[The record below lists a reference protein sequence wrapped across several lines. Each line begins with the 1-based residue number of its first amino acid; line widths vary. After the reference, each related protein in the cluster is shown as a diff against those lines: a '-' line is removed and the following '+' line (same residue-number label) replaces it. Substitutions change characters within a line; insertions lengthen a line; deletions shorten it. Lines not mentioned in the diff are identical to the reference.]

1 MYFDKCL
8 FPVTPEKISIK
19 INGNNKT
26 VNLINEGEIN
36 ILKKA
41 GLTDIEFE
49 AEIPQVKHPYAVYKN
64 GFKEAGYFFDI
75 FEGLKTG
82 KKTFQFIVCRKTP
95 VGKKLLNT
103 NMKVSLEDYKIS
115 EDAKNGFDFKVK
127 FNLKQYRD
135 YGTKTVNI
143 KIAASKPKASAE
155 PKRETNNSPA
165 PAAAQTYTVVRGDCL
180 WKIAKR
186 FYGSGAKYTV
196 IYNAKVK
203 GIEGVGSCKV
213 KRVWNG
219 DIRPA
224 DMIVSTVVKNW
235 YESIISTVPA
245 AVKPWLDAVYNAAKD
260 KKLTVGGTVHVVIT
274 DSDDYGEASSTLVQ
288 YVQQTLDPEENAG
301 EGYGLAPIGHVV
313 SVASASPVSIEVK
326 TTVTFEEGHNW
337 SNTKA
342 AIAEAVDAYFLEL
355 RKNWSETSQTIVRVS
370 QIENRILGVDGVV
383 DVTGTKLN
391 GTASNMTLTEFCI
404 PKLGGVSA

>member
-115 EDAKNGFDFKVK
+115 EDALDLTLTNTGEMYVLYDDFGKLTLKSLSSMYVGVPGAYLMIDEETGQNFDYTSSIDENTYNKIKLTYDNKDTGKRDVYITQDSSNINKWGILQYFDTLQKGENGQAKADALLKLYNK
-127 FNLKQYRD
+127 KTRNLK
-135 YGTKTVNI
+135 I
-143 KIAASKPKASAE
+143 
-155 PKRETNNSPA
+155 TNALGDNRVRAGSM
-165 PAAAQTYTVVRGDCL
+165 VVINLDLGD
-180 WKIAKR
+180 
-186 FYGSGAKYTV
+186 
-196 IYNAKVK
+196 VK
-203 GIEGVGSCKV
+203 L
-213 KRVWNG
+213 
-219 DIRPA
+219 
-224 DMIVSTVVKNW
+224 KNW
-235 YESIISTVPA
+235 MLVEKCKHTYKEGEH
-245 AVKPWLDAVYNAAKD
+245 WMD
-260 KKLTVGGTVHVVIT
+260 LTLRGG
-274 DSDDYGEASSTLVQ
+274 EF
-288 YVQQTLDPEENAG
+288 
-301 EGYGLAPIGHVV
+301 
-313 SVASASPVSIEVK
+313 VA
-326 TTVTFEEGHNW
+326 
-337 SNTKA
+337 
-342 AIAEAVDAYFLEL
+342 
-355 RKNWSETSQTIVRVS
+355 
-370 QIENRILGVDGVV
+370 
-383 DVTGTKLN
+383 
-391 GTASNMTLTEFCI
+391 
-404 PKLGGVSA
+404 

>member
-1 MYFDKCL
+1 MAKSGYDMYFDKCL

-26 VNLINEGEIN
+26 VTLINEGEIN
-36 ILKKA
+36 ILKKP

-64 GFKEAGYFFDI
+64 SFKDAGYFMDI

-82 KKTFQFIVCRKTP
+82 KKPFQFIVCRQTP

-103 NMKVSLEDYKIS
+103 NMKVSLEDYKIT

-180 WKIAKR
+180 WNIAKR

-196 IYNAKVK
+196 IYNANR
-203 GIEGVGSCKV
+203 GVIGGNPNLIYPGQV
-213 KRVWNG
+213 LT
-219 DIRPA
+219 I
-224 DMIVSTVVKNW
+224 
-235 YESIISTVPA
+235 PA
-245 AVKPWLDAVYNAAKD
+245 A
-260 KKLTVGGTVHVVIT
+260 
-274 DSDDYGEASSTLVQ
+274 
-288 YVQQTLDPEENAG
+288 
-301 EGYGLAPIGHVV
+301 
-313 SVASASPVSIEVK
+313 
-326 TTVTFEEGHNW
+326 
-337 SNTKA
+337 
-342 AIAEAVDAYFLEL
+342 
-355 RKNWSETSQTIVRVS
+355 
-370 QIENRILGVDGVV
+370 
-383 DVTGTKLN
+383 
-391 GTASNMTLTEFCI
+391 
-404 PKLGGVSA
+404 